1 MTSAVPDSTG
11 APEDDAGSALG
22 RWAAGMSRRRFLR
35 TGSVTMA
42 AAAVVGAI
50 PGLPSLLGEAESE
63 APGSTAMAGAA
74 SPALSDAAGLEGP
87 VTAHVSDLSGEVS
100 LFVQDR
106 TIVVRDPAL
115 VARLLAAAR

>member
-1 MTSAVPDSTG
+1 LLRRPQVDH
-11 APEDDAGSALG
+11 G
-22 RWAAGMSRRRFLR
+22 RAHPAAELPG
-35 TGSVTMA
+35 GD
-42 AAAVVGAI
+42 GD
-50 PGLPSLLGEAESE
+50 GLPSLLGEAESE
-63 APGSTAMAGAA
+63 APGSGAMAGAA

-87 VTAHVSDLSGEVS
+87 VTAHVSDLSGQLS